1 MKSRSTS
8 LLINYV
14 STPEILASL
23 MPDIG
28 LAVLAGAL
36 KKAGHKTKIIDYATL
51 DTIKKF
57 SPSEPLQKEFNE
69 ILGDLENYFQESNFA
84 TEEML
89 SQFNL
94 SRYQDLLA
102 KEAGEKEA
110 EINHIISAIDK
121 EIRETQPDF
130 IGFKLWAGESFT
142 EILVIAEELKK
153 RHPGVIFL
161 GGGPQ
166 VDWSMDSIYTKTKV
180 FDILAYG
187 EGDEVIVNVA
197 DYSIGKKKLEN
208 ISNIIFTADGKVQV
222 NPSKMVEDL
231 NDLAFP
237 DYSLETYPALAG
249 NNKLKVF
256 LLEESRGCP
265 NRCNFCIHPIKSG
278 TKWRTKKPERIIEEI
293 KQIINTHQSRYFRF
307 SGSNTPLFLQT
318 AIAEEIIRQNI
329 KIKYSSFGHIG
340 TYKNCD
346 YGLMKKAGCESL
358 LFGLESGSHEIQKNV
373 INKVIKLE
381 DAKKAIDECRNHG
394 IKTVMSVIY
403 PNPKETEQSRKE
415 TLYYLE
421 NLKPDSVFI
430 CMPFIVPRT
439 KWFVHP
445 EDYGI
450 EIPSKDQ
457 HIEFM
462 MTYHVRF
469 NGHPILWNFGK
480 HKVNG
485 LDFRQQGLE
494 CGKFVDE
501 IRKIGITTQVTEE
514 EMLFSDIVNADY
526 LEFAKK
532 YQRLRT
538 NCDMD
543 NLEKMV
549 RELNAGANSVHTPE
563 YTKVC

>member
-1 MKSRSTS
+1 MKNKSKS

-36 KKAGHKTKIIDYATL
+36 KKEGHKTKILDYATL
-51 DTIKKF
+51 DTIKRF
-57 SPSEPLQKEFNE
+57 CPSLPVQQEFNQ

-84 TEEML
+84 SEEML
-89 SQFNL
+89 NKFDL
-94 SRYQDLLA
+94 SRYQDALA
-102 KEAGEKEA
+102 KEAGEKR
-110 EINHIISAIDK
+110 K
-121 EIRETQPDF
+121 EIDFIINEIDQEIRRMHPDF
-130 IGFKLWAGESFT
+130 IGFKLWAGESYT
-142 EILVIAEELKK
+142 EIVAIAEELKK
-153 RHPGVIFL
+153 RHPRVIFL

-166 VDWSMDSIYTKTKV
+166 VDWSMGSIYHKTKV

-187 EGDEVIVNVA
+187 EGDEVIVEVA
-197 DYSIGKKKLEN
+197 DYSIGSKKLEN
-208 ISNIIFTADGKVQV
+208 ISNIIYFRDGKINL
-222 NPSKMVEDL
+222 NPGRMIEDL

-237 DYSLETYPALAG
+237 DYTLETYPALEG

-278 TKWRTKKPERIIEEI
+278 TKWRTKKPERIIAEI
-293 KQIINTHQSRYFRF
+293 KDIIDTHQSRYFRF

-318 AIAEEIIRQNI
+318 TIAEEIIRQNI

-340 TYKNCD
+340 SYKNCD

-381 DAKKAIDECRNHG
+381 DAKRVIDECKSHG

-403 PNPKETEQSRKE
+403 PNPKETEESRKE
-415 TLYYLE
+415 TLHYLDK
-421 NLKPDSVFI
+421 LKPDSVFI

-439 KWFVHP
+439 KWFLNP
-445 EDYGI
+445 EAYDI
-450 EIPSKDQ
+450 EIPSKER
-457 HIEFM
+457 HIDFM

-501 IRKIGITTQVTEE
+501 IRKIGIVTQITEE
-514 EMLFSDIVNADY
+514 EMLFSDIIGTNYV
-526 LEFAKK
+526 EFAKT

-543 NLEKMV
+543 NLGKMLV
-549 RELNAGANSVHTPE
+549 ELNAGANAVH
-563 YTKVC
+563 